1 MVIFKN
7 LLKDSKT
14 RANLL
19 WYHMWNGAKTLLNR
33 NKKPQNSI
41 MLRALGAKN
50 RMDFDSQVAKN
61 RCGSNMS
68 LNPFSL
74 VFQTLVVN
82 FWQSMKSS
90 GPKLCSIETKNLKT
104 RSFQG
109 SGSQKSINF
118 DSQTA
123 KNRCGS
129 NMSLNP
135 FSLVFQT
142 LVVNFWQSIKSS
154 GPKPRSIETK
164 NLKNRSFQD
173 TYEAYE
179 T

>member
-1 MVIFKN
+1 M
-7 LLKDSKT
+7 
-14 RANLL
+14 
-19 WYHMWNGAKTLLNR
+19 LNR
-33 NKKPQNSI
+33 KRKTSKLDHASRAGSQKPI
-41 MLRALGAKN
+41 
-50 RMDFDSQVAKN
+50 DFDSQIAKKN

-90 GPKLCSIETKNLKT
+90 GPKPCSIETKNLKT

-142 LVVNFWQSIKSS
+142 LVVNFWQSMKSF
-154 GPKPRSIETK
+154 GPKPCSIETK
-164 NLKNRSFQD
+164 NLKNDHFRIHIAHIAHMSHKIQIEDFS
-173 TYEAYE
+173 EG
-179 T
+179 